1 MADPAWRARRRLAS
15 ATSAVISPVMNITA
29 PTAIRATVEFIT
41 FRVTEE
47 PESTAS
53 PSHAAQAAATCLFL
67 RSSVPAKIRGCRR

>member
-1 MADPAWRARRRLAS
+1 MAEPAWRDRRRIAS

-29 PTAIRATVEFIT
+29 PTAIRATVEFT

-67 RSSVPAKIRGCRR
+67 RSSVPAKIRDCRR

>member
-1 MADPAWRARRRLAS
+1 
-15 ATSAVISPVMNITA
+15 MNITA
-29 PTAIRATVEFIT
+29 PTAIRATVEFT